1 MVFYISEGKK
11 SKIKNIIINGNSNFP
26 FQRFLD
32 KNQISKIFKNTKKF
46 SLLFPWR
53 GKYKKESF
61 EEDLKSLELFYHN
74 NGYKDFKILD
84 KDIAFNKNGIN
95 IKIDIFEGEKYYYE
109 SINFLDNIKFS
120 DDKLLDILG
129 IEVGEK
135 YNFDKLNYSI
145 SENLSSLYMDE
156 IIIIS
161 MSVRR
166 LYQKITI
173 SYLSILNYKKISKL
187 TLEKYL
193 LKVIIRLKKML
204 LEEN

>member
-1 MVFYISEGKK
+1 MVIVT
-11 SKIKNIIINGNSNFP
+11 FP

-109 SINFLDNIKFS
+109 SINFFDNIKFS

-129 IEVGEK
+129 IEVGEI
-135 YNFDKLNYSI
+135 Y
-145 SENLSSLYMDE
+145 
-156 IIIIS
+156 IILI
-161 MSVRR
+161 
-166 LYQKITI
+166 
-173 SYLSILNYKKISKL
+173 N
-187 TLEKYL
+187 
-193 LKVIIRLKKML
+193 
-204 LEEN
+204 